1 MVAASNRRTGVAWAV
16 LLVLLVPEVALAWE
30 AAPASS
36 LQQQV
41 VLSVARDLRAD
52 PAVVGPRLEIL
63 TPLRDLPPVA
73 GIHLI
78 SARREFAVGD
88 WLLRLACTSSE
99 ICLPFDVVLHAGE
112 LSLASL
118 HWQPS
123 ANMEGKWLR
132 RESAGAAPLERPGQQ
147 VELVEKL
154 VGVTLR
160 TRAVCLE
167 SGSLGQSIRVRNISS
182 GRVLEATIAGQG
194 LVRLE
199 Q

>member
-1 MVAASNRRTGVAWAV
+1 MAAGNRRTGVAWAV
-16 LLVLLVPEVALAWE
+16 LLVLLVPQIAPARE

-41 VLSVARDLRAD
+41 VLSVARDLQAD

-63 TPLRDLPPVA
+63 TPIHHLPALA

-78 SARREFAVGD
+78 SARQEFAVGD
-88 WLLRLACTSSE
+88 WLLRLACISLET
-99 ICLPFDVVLHAGE
+99 CPPFDVVLHGRD
-112 LSLASL
+112 LSLTSL

-123 ANMEGKWLR
+123 ANAEGKWLR
-132 RESAGAAPLERPGQQ
+132 RESAGAAPLARPGQQ

-182 GRVLEATIAGQG
+182 GRVLEGTIAGQG